1 VTLVNQIFHMRRG
14 ITLLEVLISLGILA
28 VGLTS
33 VLSLIPAGRSFAA
46 RGASADQAANM
57 SENAFADAITF
68 GLTKID
74 SLTSIAGG
82 PAPSSPIMIDPASA
96 ASSGTWAAWSMGTIQ
111 TAYLKTAGTFTGTAA
126 ASIAPRTGVAGSYFQ
141 ESRDGVI
148 YASPQTEDDFPAN
161 EFLGGVRAFDGR
173 NSWIAMLTK
182 AASGAFAPGDQA
194 TLTIITF
201 SGRES
206 GLIPSASSMTSTV
219 FVTSPIE
226 SLTWTAGA
234 TLVPGR
240 ENKDV
245 VRPGA
250 YFLLPTSPP
259 SVRRVVMA
267 DLNTTNDGAAVQFN
281 GPPIPAGLAGQQFYL
296 IPDAT
301 SATEYSVTIEGKSD
315 FTR

>member
-1 VTLVNQIFHMRRG
+1 MRRG

-46 RGASADQAANM
+46 RGASTDQAANM
-57 SENAFADAITF
+57 SENAFADAIAF

-74 SLTSIAGG
+74 SLTSSSGG
-82 PAPSSPIMIDPASA
+82 PAPPSPIMIDPAGL
-96 ASSGTWAAWSMGTIQ
+96 ASGGTWASLTTGTIQ
-111 TAYLKTAGTFTGTAA
+111 AAYLKGAGTYSGTSATG
-126 ASIAPRTGVAGSYFQ
+126 IAPRTGPEGTFFL
-141 ESRDGVI
+141 ESRDGI
-148 YASPQTEDDFPAN
+148 FYGSPATEDDPPTN
-161 EFLGGVRAFDGR
+161 RFLSGVRAYDGR

-182 AASGAFAPGDQA
+182 AASGTFTPNDRA

-201 SGRES
+201 TGREL
-206 GLIPSASSMTSTV
+206 GLIPSAGSITPTV

-226 SLTWTAGA
+226 SLTWSAGA
-234 TLVPGR
+234 TLVSGR

-250 YFLLPTSPP
+250 YFLLPTLPP

-267 DLNTTNDGAAVQFN
+267 DFNPANDGAAVQFD
-281 GPPIPAGLAGQQFYL
+281 GPPISGLGGQTFYL

-301 SATEYSVTIEGKSD
+301 SATEYSVTIEGTSD
-315 FTR
+315 FTK

>member
-1 VTLVNQIFHMRRG
+1 MRRG

-57 SENAFADAITF
+57 SENAIADAITF

-74 SLTSIAGG
+74 SLTSMAGG
-82 PAPSSPIMIDPASA
+82 AAPASPIIIDPAGA
-96 ASSGTWAAWSMGTIQ
+96 ASSGTWAAWTSGTIQ
-111 TAYLKTAGTFTGTAA
+111 TAYLEAAGTYSGTSA
-126 ASIAPRTGVAGSYFQ
+126 ASSARRTGAAGSYFQ
-141 ESRDGVI
+141 ESRDGIV
-148 YASPQTEDDFPAN
+148 YAAPQTEDDFPAN
-161 EFLGGVRAFDGR
+161 EFFGGVRAYDGR

-182 AASGAFAPGDQA
+182 ATSGTFAPNDRA

-201 SGRES
+201 TGREL
-206 GLIPSASSMTSTV
+206 GLIPSAGSMTPTV

-267 DLNTTNDGAAVQFN
+267 DLNPANDGAAVQFD
-281 GPPIPAGLAGQQFYL
+281 GPPISGLGGQTFYL

-301 SATEYSVTIEGKSD
+301 SATEYSVTIEGTSD
-315 FTR
+315 FTK